1 MGGEKQLVT
10 GSNGFLGTAF
20 VDRLLARGEKGVV
33 CLVRP
38 GSDRSK
44 LDAVLKKHPGADVSV
59 VTGSLGSVDE
69 ARKLLDG
76 VGVVHHLAAAVGA
89 PPADMFLGT
98 VVATKHLV
106 EAMLERSPVPKLV
119 LISSFGVYG
128 VAELGRGALIDEST
142 PLEAHPEKRDIYSH
156 SKLRQELL
164 VAEMRRQRPFPLV
177 ILRPGV
183 IYGPHGGAMSSR
195 VGIKLPGMFLYLGFK
210 NVLPLS
216 YVDNCAEAICVAAK
230 NAKFDGDVYNVHDDE
245 LITCAEYLDRYRREV
260 EPLRVVPLPYPALEL
275 VSLAVER
282 YHRWS
287 KGQLPALFTP
297 YKSATTWGGNRF
309 SNAKLHALG
318 WKPIVS
324 TEEGLA
330 RTFAALKTRL
340 AKAS

>member
-1 MGGEKQLVT
+1 MSGEKQLVT

-20 VDRLLARGEKGVV
+20 VDRLLSRGEKGVR

-44 LDAVLKKHPGADVSV
+44 LDAVLRKHPGADVEIRE
-59 VTGSLGSVDE
+59 GSLSSVE
-69 ARKLLDG
+69 AAAKLLDG

-98 VVATKHLV
+98 VVATKNLL
-106 EAMLERSPVPKLV
+106 EAMLAMKPVPKLV

-128 VAELGRGALIDEST
+128 VAEMPRGAVIDEST
-142 PLEAHPEKRDIYSH
+142 PLESHPEKRDIYSH
-156 SKLRQELL
+156 SKLRQEQL
-164 VAEMRRQRPFPLV
+164 VWDYYKKQKFPLV

-195 VGIKLPGMFLYLGFK
+195 VGIKFPGMFLYLGFK

-230 NAKFDGDVYNVHDDE
+230 NARFDGDVYNVHDDE
-245 LITCAEYLDRYRREV
+245 LLTCSEFLARYRKEV
-260 EPLRVVPLPYPALEL
+260 EPLRVVPLPYPALKL
-275 VSLAVER
+275 VSKAVES
-282 YHRWS
+282 YHKYS

-309 SNAKLHALG
+309 SNAKLHSLG
-318 WKPIVS
+318 WKPIVT
-324 TEEGLA
+324 TEEALR
-330 RTFAALKTRL
+330 RTFEALRSRM